1 MQKIIIE
8 KPYSFIPPHRGNC
21 WPSFIQQFRL
31 AEMYLRK
38 NEGICSHE
46 VRHVERLSASLAA
59 GHGILLTPN
68 HCRPADPIAMG
79 WVARAAGT
87 HVYAMASWHLFQ
99 QDWFTGWAIRK
110 MGGFSI
116 YREGMDRQ
124 AINVSTDILA
134 TAERPLIIF
143 PEGVVTRTNDKLIA
157 LLDGVSFI
165 ARTAAKKRN
174 KLVPG
179 GKVVIHP
186 VAIKYFFRGD
196 LEKALDPVLTE
207 IETRLS
213 WQPRVD
219 AELLHRIRSVGLAL
233 LTLKELEY
241 FGEPQ
246 VGSLTSRLHGLIN
259 RLLYPLEEEW
269 LGETQQGN
277 VVPRIKALRMKI
289 LPDLIRGDL
298 DEQERQ
304 RRWRQLA
311 DIYLAQQVYS
321 YPPDYI
327 TEKPSVDRLLE
338 TVERYEED
346 LTDAVRVHGDLH
358 AVLEV
363 GEAIEVGLKR
373 DRNAEVDPIMAGI
386 EDELQSMLD
395 QLAKESK
402 EYQTA
407 QQT

>member
-1 MQKIIIE
+1 
-8 KPYSFIPPHRGNC
+8 
-21 WPSFIQQFRL
+21 
-31 AEMYLRK
+31 
-38 NEGICSHE
+38 
-46 VRHVERLSASLAA
+46 
-59 GHGILLTPN
+59 
-68 HCRPADPIAMG
+68 
-79 WVARAAGT
+79 
-87 HVYAMASWHLFQ
+87 
-99 QDWFTGWAIRK
+99 
-110 MGGFSI
+110 
-116 YREGMDRQ
+116 
-124 AINVSTDILA
+124 
-134 TAERPLIIF
+134 
-143 PEGVVTRTNDKLIA
+143 
-157 LLDGVSFI
+157 
-165 ARTAAKKRN
+165 
-174 KLVPG
+174 
-179 GKVVIHP
+179 
-186 VAIKYFFRGD
+186 
-196 LEKALDPVLTE
+196 
-207 IETRLS
+207 LS

>member
-1 MQKIIIE
+1 MQNIIIE
-8 KPYSFIPPHRGNC
+8 KPYRFIPPHRGNC
-21 WPSFIQQFRL
+21 WPGFIQKFRL

-38 NEGICSHE
+38 NDGVCSHE
-46 VRHVERLSASLAA
+46 VRHVERLSESLAA

-68 HCRPADPIAMG
+68 HCRPSDPMAIG
-79 WVARAAGT
+79 WLARAAGT

-99 QDWFTGWAIRK
+99 QDWFTSWAIRK

-124 AINVSTDILA
+124 AINMSTEILA

-165 ARTAAKKRN
+165 ARTAAKKRD

-196 LEKALDPVLTE
+196 LEKALGPVLTE

-213 WQPRVD
+213 WQPRVGT
-219 AELLHRIRSVGLAL
+219 ELLRRIGSVGLAL

-246 VGSLTSRLHGLIN
+246 VGSLTSRLNGLIN
-259 RLLYPLEEEW
+259 RLLNPLEEEW
-269 LGETQQGN
+269 LGEMQDGDI
-277 VVPRIKALRMKI
+277 VPRVKALRMKI

-327 TEKPSVDRLLE
+327 TENPSIDRLLE

-358 AVLEV
+358 VVMEV

-373 DRNAEVDPIMAGI
+373 DRNVEVDPIMARI
-386 EDELQSMLD
+386 EDDLQMMLD
-395 QLAKESK
+395 RLAKESK
-402 EYQTA
+402 EYQTP
-407 QQT
+407 